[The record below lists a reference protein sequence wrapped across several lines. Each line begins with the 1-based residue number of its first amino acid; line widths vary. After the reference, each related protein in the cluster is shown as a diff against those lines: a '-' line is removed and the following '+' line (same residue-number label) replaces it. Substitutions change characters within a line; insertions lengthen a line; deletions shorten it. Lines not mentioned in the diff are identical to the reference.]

1 MWIDITDQLT
11 HTNTVLSQ
19 IDGIASLESSAQIL
33 VLYAS
38 VSAFSAVVGDDQIQG
53 KNDKS
58 TTFQLKKGPSKHF
71 KIKTI

>member
-1 MWIDITDQLT
+1 MWIDITDQFT

-38 VSAFSAVVGDDQIQG
+38 VSAFSAVVGDHQIQG
-53 KNDKS
+53 KK
-58 TTFQLKKGPSKHF
+58 
-71 KIKTI
+71 